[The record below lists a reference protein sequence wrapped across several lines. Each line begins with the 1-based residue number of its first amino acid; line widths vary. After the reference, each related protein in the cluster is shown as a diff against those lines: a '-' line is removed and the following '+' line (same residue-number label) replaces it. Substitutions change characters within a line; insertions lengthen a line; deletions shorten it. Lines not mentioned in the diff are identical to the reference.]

1 MKVVLI
7 SGSPRANG
15 NTAIL
20 IGECAKIIQQAGIE
34 TEVFSLVDMPIR
46 SCVSCHKCRTLGE
59 CGIEDGL
66 NHIIKVIRG
75 AEGLIVGTPVY
86 FGTARGDVLSALQR
100 IGYVSRNTDKFL
112 AGKIG
117 GCIAVARRNGQDFTV
132 REMMM
137 FFLAND
143 MVVPGSI
150 HPNVAF
156 GRKPGEVAA
165 DEEGMDTARHFA
177 ANVARLVKK
186 LHGEAEAR
194 SAPAAQ

>member
-1 MKVVLI
+1 MYV
-7 SGSPRANG
+7 PRG
-15 NTAIL
+15 L
-20 IGECAKIIQQAGIE
+20 GQCAKVIRQAGIE
-34 TEVFSLVDMPIR
+34 TEIFSFVDMPIR

-100 IGYVSRNTDKFL
+100 IGYLSRNTDKFL

-117 GCIAVARRNGQDFTV
+117 GGIAVARRNGQDFTV

-143 MVVPGSI
+143 MIVPGSN

-156 GRKPGEVAA
+156 GRKPGEVTA
-165 DEEGMDTARHFA
+165 DEEGMDTASHFA

-186 LHGEAEAR
+186 LHGGVNA
-194 SAPAAQ
+194 

>member
-66 NHIIKVIRG
+66 NHIIKVIRD

-117 GCIAVARRNGQDFTV
+117 GCIAEARRNGQDFTV

-143 MVVPGSI
+143 MVVPGSL

-156 GRKPGEVAA
+156 GREPGEVAA

-177 ANVARLVKK
+177 ANVARLVEK